1 LRARLCAVAL
11 DSPLPVTL
19 ELLSAASNRL
29 ALVEPPSGHDPDLAQ
44 PVGQAGDYLLR
55 IVASTNAPVLSPG
68 TVPDFAAVYRLTIG
82 TEMLPPVAPIPAI
95 SSLLVRPDVIMWH
108 PAIKVRP
115 LALPG
120 VTRGTIDPRGSEV
133 DYGFN
138 AQGQQRFFF
147 RVRAASIGSTLVPT
161 LQILDAERNP
171 LAEASPGGDP
181 ELLWTA
187 PADGY
192 YLVAVLGAQGRGGAQ
207 APFQLEAQAPQPFF
221 RAVVPAH
228 TFRIEPGGTNVITV
242 ALVRAPNAEMV
253 LHAVALGLPVG
264 VQAPPQA
271 APTETTKLRL
281 VLTADPDA
289 KPANQPFRISLIRV
303 GQVPPQ
309 TDLAR
314 AELKGRYA
322 PPGALLIN
330 ETDQFWLTV
339 LPKPPPAA
347 TR

>member
-1 LRARLCAVAL
+1 M
-11 DSPLPVTL
+11 P
-19 ELLSAASNRL
+19 
-29 ALVEPPSGHDPDLAQ
+29 
-44 PVGQAGDYLLR
+44 
-55 IVASTNAPVLSPG
+55 
-68 TVPDFAAVYRLTIG
+68 
-82 TEMLPPVAPIPAI
+82 
-95 SSLLVRPDVIMWH
+95 SLLVRPDVIMWH

-171 LAEASPGGDP
+171 LADASPGGDP

-192 YLVAVLGAQGRGGAQ
+192 YLVAVSGAQGRGGAV
-207 APFQLEAQAPQPFF
+207 APFQLEVQAPQPYF

-242 ALVRAPNAEMV
+242 ALIRAPNAEIV
-253 LHAVALGLPVG
+253 LHAMALGLPVG

-271 APTETTKLRL
+271 APAETTKLRL

-303 GQVPPQ
+303 GHVPPQ

-314 AELKGRYA
+314 VELRGRYA